1 MSGQEIERKFLVR
14 KGDAYK
20 RAAFSSSHIQQGY
33 MPTRGAT
40 VRIRIR
46 DEKAYIT
53 IKSHSLDGGL
63 SRYEFEQEIPMED
76 ASQLMQLCE
85 GGVIDK
91 TRYLVKCPDGKHVC
105 EVDEFYGDNQGLV
118 AAEIELGD
126 VNEAYQ
132 GPDFLGPEVTGN
144 SYFRNSHL
152 LSCPYRLWKTNVPDD
167 YQH

>member
-1 MSGQEIERKFLVR
+1 MHCYAYHVSLTLIKALAIIAIIPPVEIL
-14 KGDAYK
+14 
-20 RAAFSSSHIQQGY
+20 
-33 MPTRGAT
+33 
-40 VRIRIR
+40 
-46 DEKAYIT
+46 DEK
-53 IKSHSLDGGL
+53 
-63 SRYEFEQEIPMED
+63 RED
-76 ASQLMQLCE
+76 ARQLMQLCE
-85 GGVIDK
+85 GGGIDK
-91 TRYLVKCPDGKHVC
+91 TRYLGKCPDGKHVC

-144 SYFRNSHL
+144 AYFRNSHL